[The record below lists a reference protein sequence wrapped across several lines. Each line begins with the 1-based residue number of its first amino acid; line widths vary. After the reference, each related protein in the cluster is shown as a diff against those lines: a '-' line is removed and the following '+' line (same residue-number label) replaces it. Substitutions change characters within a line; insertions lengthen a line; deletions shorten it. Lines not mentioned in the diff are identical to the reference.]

1 MSDIY
6 VVYFSSTGNTEE
18 MAKHVADG
26 IERKGGNPVLT
37 EIGSADPDHLK
48 EASAFALGC
57 PACGAEEL
65 DESMESLIE
74 EISGSLEGKHVGL
87 FGSYGWAA
95 ATGCASGRSAWRSAA
110 RRSSAVR
117 ASSLW
122 NPRTETRRS
131 SLRTWV
137 KRWRSLALRLN
148 LRLRL
153 MPPDFIVGRQELFR
167 IIPAG
172 HSFRSIWQCFL
183 RCIWLQHQK

>member
-26 IERKGGNPVLT
+26 IERKGGNPILT

-87 FGSYGWAA
+87 FGSYGW
-95 ATGCASGRSAWRSAA
+95 GGGDWMREW
-110 RRSSAVR
+110 
-117 ASSLW
+117 
-122 NPRTETRRS
+122 E
-131 SLRTWV
+131 
-137 KRWRSLALRLN
+137 KRMAERGAK
-148 LRLRL
+148 
-153 MPPDFIVGRQELFR
+153 IVGGEGVIALESPDGDAEKQLKNLGEALAELC
-167 IIPAG
+167 A
-172 HSFRSIWQCFL
+172 QA
-183 RCIWLQHQK
+183 

>member
-74 EISGSLEGKHVGL
+74 EISDSLEGKHVGL
-87 FGSYGWAA
+87 FGSYGW
-95 ATGCASGRSAWRSAA
+95 GGGDWMREW
-110 RRSSAVR
+110 
-117 ASSLW
+117 
-122 NPRTETRRS
+122 E
-131 SLRTWV
+131 
-137 KRWRSLALRLN
+137 KRMAERGAK
-148 LRLRL
+148 
-153 MPPDFIVGRQELFR
+153 IVGGEGVIALESPDGDAEKQLKNLGEALAELG
-167 IIPAG
+167 A
-172 HSFRSIWQCFL
+172 QA
-183 RCIWLQHQK
+183 

>member
-26 IERKGGNPVLT
+26 IERKGGNPILT

-87 FGSYGWAA
+87 DARVGEAHG
-95 ATGCASGRSAWRSAA
+95 GA
-110 RRSSAVR
+110 RR
-117 ASSLW
+117 
-122 NPRTETRRS
+122 EDRR
-131 SLRTWV
+131 R
-137 KRWRSLALRLN
+137 
-148 LRLRL
+148 
-153 MPPDFIVGRQELFR
+153 
-167 IIPAG
+167 
-172 HSFRSIWQCFL
+172 
-183 RCIWLQHQK
+183 

>member
-87 FGSYGWAA
+87 FG
-95 ATGCASGRSAWRSAA
+95 ASGRSAWRSAA

-153 MPPDFIVGRQELFR
+153 MPPDLIVGRQELFR

-172 HSFRSIWQCFL
+172 HFF
-183 RCIWLQHQK
+183 

>member
-87 FGSYGWAA
+87 FGSYGW
-95 ATGCASGRSAWRSAA
+95 GGGDWMREW
-110 RRSSAVR
+110 
-117 ASSLW
+117 
-122 NPRTETRRS
+122 E
-131 SLRTWV
+131 
-137 KRWRSLALRLN
+137 KRMAERGAKIVGGEGVIALESPDGDAEKQLKNLGEALN

>member
-26 IERKGGNPVLT
+26 IERKGGNPILT

-87 FGSYGWAA
+87 FGSYGW
-95 ATGCASGRSAWRSAA
+95 GGGDWMRE
-110 RRSSAVR
+110 
-117 ASSLW
+117 W

-153 MPPDFIVGRQELFR
+153 MPPDLIVGRQELFR

>member
-74 EISGSLEGKHVGL
+74 EISGSLEGKHVDVYKRQLLSWKAGIRTN
-87 FGSYGWAA
+87 FTCSAGK
-95 ATGCASGRSAWRSAA
+95 SGKY
-110 RRSSAVR
+110 
-117 ASSLW
+117 LY
-122 NPRTETRRS
+122 
-131 SLRTWV
+131 
-137 KRWRSLALRLN
+137 RSLSQEDWDRLIRTYAGG
-148 LRLRL
+148 RLDE
-153 MPPDFIVGRQELFR
+153 MWEAADAMCVLF
-167 IIPAG
+167 
-172 HSFRSIWQCFL
+172 HDCLLYTS
-183 RCIWLQHQK
+183 RCV

>member
-26 IERKGGNPVLT
+26 IERKGGNPILT

-74 EISGSLEGKHVGL
+74 EISGSL
-87 FGSYGWAA
+87 
-95 ATGCASGRSAWRSAA
+95 RSAA

-153 MPPDFIVGRQELFR
+153 MPPDLIVGRQELFQ

-172 HSFRSIWQCFL
+172 HFFL
-183 RCIWLQHQK
+183 GAFGSASYGVFGSSTTNDCGSRTICPFSHLPLPME